1 MRDGSTP
8 PRRLKL
14 ARAINVEDVRSIFAR
29 RVPTAVRDFIDG
41 GGEDE
46 VTVRRNRAA
55 FEAIAF
61 RNRPLT
67 DASTRTL
74 STTLLGTPVTAP
86 LVLAPVGLASLAHPL
101 GERAA
106 AMAAARAGIVS
117 TLSSSSCWSLEDV
130 ADATP
135 DAPKW
140 FQLYVWRDRAITA
153 DVAAR
158 ARAAGYTALVVT
170 VDVPVGGRRE
180 RDLRNGFTIPPRPT
194 WRHTGDVLRHLP
206 WVTRFAWD
214 EMFGHGL
221 TMGNFGGRT
230 AVTQRLAFM
239 DRVNSRFDPGMTWDD
254 LEWLRSLWDGPM
266 VIKGIT
272 NADAAREAVARGM
285 DAVWVSNHG
294 GRQLDGLPATIDVL
308 PEIADAVD
316 GRAEV
321 YLDSGIRRGTDIVK
335 ALARGARACMIGRPF
350 VYGLAA
356 GGQAGVEKVIELLV
370 KELDTTLALL
380 GCASVD
386 RLDESWLRG
395 VPARRVTVP

>member
-1 MRDGSTP
+1 M
-8 PRRLKL
+8 
-14 ARAINVEDVRSIFAR
+14 
-29 RVPTAVRDFIDG
+29 AVRDFIEG

-46 VTVRRNRAA
+46 VTLRRNRRA
-55 FEAIAF
+55 FENLEF

-67 DASTRTL
+67 DASQRSL
-74 STTLLGTPVTAP
+74 STSLLGTSVSAP
-86 LVLAPVGLASLAHPL
+86 IVLAPVGLASLAHPQ
-101 GERAA
+101 GERAVA
-106 AMAAARAGIVS
+106 LAAARAGIIS

-130 ADATP
+130 AEATP
-135 DAPKW
+135 DAPRW
-140 FQLYVWRDRAITA
+140 FQLYVWRDRSLTEN
-153 DVAAR
+153 VVAR
-158 ARAAGYTALVVT
+158 ARANGYSALVVT
-170 VDVPVGGRRE
+170 VDVPIGGRRE

-194 WRHTGDVLRHLP
+194 WRHSGDVIRHLP

-272 NADAAREAVARGM
+272 NAPAAKEAVARGM

-294 GRQLDGLPATIDVL
+294 GRQLDGLPATMDVL
-308 PEIADAVD
+308 PEVVDAVD
-316 GRAEV
+316 GKAEV
-321 YLDSGIRRGTDIVK
+321 YLDGGIRRGTDIVK

-356 GGQAGVEKVIELLV
+356 GGQAGVEKVIDLLTREV
-370 KELDTTLALL
+370 DTTLALL
-380 GCASVD
+380 GCASVAE
-386 RLDESWLRG
+386 LDPSWLR
-395 VPARRVTVP
+395 

>member
-1 MRDGSTP
+1 MRDGSAP
-8 PRRLKL
+8 PRRLHL
-14 ARAINVEDVRSIFAR
+14 AQTVNVEDVRAIFR
-29 RVPTAVRDFIDG
+29 RRLPVAVRDFIEG

-46 VTVRRNRAA
+46 VTLRRNRRA
-55 FEAIAF
+55 FEDVEF

-67 DASTRTL
+67 DASTR
-74 STTLLGTPVTAP
+74 SQRTTLLGTPVAAP

-101 GERAA
+101 GERAVA
-106 AMAAARAGIVS
+106 TAAARAGIIS

-130 ADATP
+130 AEATP
-135 DAPKW
+135 GAPKW
-140 FQLYVWRDRAITA
+140 FQLYVWRDRAITE
-153 DVAAR
+153 DVVAR
-158 ARAAGYTALVVT
+158 AQASGYAALVVT

-194 WRHTGDVLRHLP
+194 WRHFGDVLRHLP

-221 TMGNFGGRT
+221 TMGNFGGPT

-254 LEWLRSLWDGPM
+254 LERLRSIWDGPM
-266 VIKGIT
+266 VIKGVT
-272 NADAAREAVARGM
+272 NAPAAAEAVARGM

-308 PEIADAVD
+308 PEVVHAV
-316 GRAEV
+316 GGQAEV
-321 YLDSGIRRGTDIVK
+321 YIDSGIRRGTDVVK

-356 GGQAGVEKVIELLV
+356 GGQAGVEKVIDLLTR
-370 KELDTTLALL
+370 EIDTTLALL
-380 GCASVD
+380 GCPSIDA
-386 RLDESWLRG
+386 LDDTWLR
-395 VPARRVTVP
+395 